1 MPGTISQNSIE
12 QVRQA
17 SDIVDVIGQYLRLKK
32 RGRNFTA
39 LCPFHVEKTPS
50 FSVSQ
55 EKQIFHCFGCGKGGN
70 VFTFLMEHE
79 KLSFLDAVR
88 LLARRAGIRL
98 EEKRESGIARE
109 EIEKLYYAHQ
119 VAVDY
124 YRGQLRSSK
133 YRDIIQDYLKRK
145 RRLSDDSIER
155 FQLGI
160 AGEEWDGFL
169 NYAIRKDLFPTD
181 LEKAG
186 LIQKTES
193 GERYRDRF
201 RYRLMIPIFNL
212 SDKVIA
218 FGGRALKKGD
228 SAKYINSPETP
239 LYSKSNVLY
248 GLNFSRQEI
257 RDKNEVIIVE
267 GYFDFISLYQ
277 AGIKN
282 VVASSGTAFTSPQA
296 RLLARFADTAY
307 LFFDS
312 DSAGQAAALRSVD
325 SLYDAGMEVMV
336 MIPPPGKDPDLVAV
350 DDGAAGIETLRQA
363 GMPYLDF
370 RVKDMPTGNLGI
382 IAKEKLIKEL
392 ADLAGKIGDMTR
404 RSLFLEEA
412 SRKLGIAVENFQRL
426 LPREKIEKTAPL
438 IKPPRKILDIE
449 RELLALVI
457 SNPEHIDVVREKLIA
472 DDFQGEAQAKIFSL
486 IMTIYKIHGTI
497 SQSILIDMVEDKEL
511 AAEISSM
518 LSLEIP
524 SGDIGTLIR
533 DYIKKLLAFKRER
546 LIDRLK
552 GELKLAEEAGDNA
565 AAKSI
570 MKEIAALIQ
579 RRQD

>member
-17 SDIVDVIGQYLRLKK
+17 NDIVDVIGQYLRLKK

-160 AGEEWDGFL
+160 AGEEWDGLL

-257 RDKNEVIIVE
+257 RERNEVIIVE

-296 RLLARFADTAY
+296 RVLARFADTAY

-350 DDGAAGIETLRQA
+350 DDGAAGIESLRQA

-392 ADLAGKIGDMTR
+392 AELGGKIGDMTR

-412 SRKLGIAVENFQRL
+412 SRKLGMAVENFQRL
-426 LPREKIEKTAPL
+426 LPREKTEKTAPL

-472 DDFQGEAQAKIFSL
+472 EDFQGEALAKIFSL

-518 LSLEIP
+518 VSLEIP
-524 SGDIGTLIR
+524 SGDFGTLIR

-552 GELKLAEEAGDNA
+552 GELALAEEAGDNA
-565 AAKSI
+565 TAKSI